1 MRSISV
7 ETKEKQ
13 RLMVGTD
20 CRTHFSPLS
29 SLLSSFLL
37 NPEYSQCRFLNIE
50 LKISLGSSVKM
61 AAGNIMVV
69 VIPQRGP
76 QKMQPSGELSEWC
89 TLFIQFS

>member
-1 MRSISV
+1 V
-7 ETKEKQ
+7 EKKEKQ

-37 NPEYSQCRFLNIE
+37 NPKYSQFRFLNIE

-61 AAGNIMVV
+61 AAGNIMVM
-69 VIPQRGP
+69 VISQRGP
-76 QKMQPSGELSEWC
+76 RKMQRSGELSEWC